1 MLSVVL
7 AMLLFAPPAEA
18 RTVKIHQQLAPELTV
33 TIPDGWKVRETR
45 RVAVVSKGDR
55 AFGLF
60 QCPLPRSERDM
71 TGRHAVR
78 TLLDDDAD
86 GVAVPVRGG
95 TCVIVTGD
103 GARAFAR
110 RLKFRLGPSGP
121 APRSDAAAEKL
132 ARDARRRTLAMVRV
146 SGTAAVTAW
155 DHELRIDSTFEWDLP
170 AGYRHL
176 VYGAGEEVVRS
187 GSEHR
192 YRTVDR
198 PECWGSTVEPESDD
212 ALEPRLELQEWNAPP
227 ATATS
232 WRVSYAPAEPQP
244 DGSTLVRWTGFV
256 ADGSAVIAPDGRLR
270 SVRMEDHRQALGR
283 TAWRTVEI
291 AFTGV
296 PAAITPVRT
305 EPSCSA
311 DLQ

>member
-1 MLSVVL
+1 VSSVVRASVL
-7 AMLLFAPPAEA
+7 AALIFAAPADA
-18 RTVKIHQQLAPELTV
+18 RTVTIHQQLAPELAV
-33 TIPDGWKVRETR
+33 AVPAGWSIREDR
-45 RVAVVSKGDR
+45 RVAVDSRGDR
-55 AFGLF
+55 RFGLF

-71 TGRHAVR
+71 TGRDAVR
-78 TLLDDDAD
+78 TLVDDGD

-95 TCVIVTGD
+95 TCVVVTGD

-146 SGTAAVTAW
+146 TGTASVTAW
-155 DHELRIDSTFEWDLP
+155 DFEGQIDATFEWDLP

-176 VYGAGEEVVRS
+176 VYGTSEEVVRT
-187 GSEHR
+187 GTEHR

-198 PECWGSTVEPESDD
+198 PECWGFTVEPESDD

-227 ATATS
+227 ATTTS

-256 ADGSAVIAPDGRLR
+256 ADGSAVVAPDGRLSR
-270 SVRMEDHRQALGR
+270 VRIEDHRQALGR

-291 AFTGV
+291 AFTGFPV
-296 PAAITPVRT
+296 TITPVRP
-305 EPSCSA
+305 EPDC
-311 DLQ
+311 